1 MRAATLAPRITE
13 LRTCSRARAP
23 IRHMPVT
30 SIASS
35 KPDSSQSAVV
45 GERDVHAEKSIKLVQ
60 VEYTDPLGK
69 RRTWDAVR
77 RTTTK
82 RDSEA
87 DAVCVFATLKRAGAE
102 DEVLLV
108 RQFRPACGTETI
120 ELPAGLIDDGESAE
134 TSALRELKEECG
146 YVGVVRGKTPA
157 VVLSPGLSDESV
169 VMVEVDVD
177 ADAEENKNVS
187 QALEGSEFITVIR
200 CPKSELLSALDA
212 FSASG
217 VRVFAGLYT
226 VAWAL
231 ARENL

>member
-1 MRAATLAPRITE
+1 M
-13 LRTCSRARAP
+13 
-23 IRHMPVT
+23 
-30 SIASS
+30 
-35 KPDSSQSAVV
+35 
-45 GERDVHAEKSIKLVQ
+45 
-60 VEYTDPLGK
+60 
-69 RRTWDAVR
+69 
-77 RTTTK
+77 
-82 RDSEA
+82 
-87 DAVCVFATLKRAGAE
+87 
-102 DEVLLV
+102 
-108 RQFRPACGTETI
+108 
-120 ELPAGLIDDGESAE
+120 
-134 TSALRELKEECG
+134 KEECG

-212 FSASG
+212 FSTSG